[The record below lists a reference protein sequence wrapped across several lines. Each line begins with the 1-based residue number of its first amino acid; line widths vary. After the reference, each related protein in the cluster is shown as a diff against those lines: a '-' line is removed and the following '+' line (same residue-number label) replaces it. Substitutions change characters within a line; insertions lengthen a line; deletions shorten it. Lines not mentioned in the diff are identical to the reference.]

1 MADFAGRPS
10 LSGLIER
17 MGRRWPVLSISLVLA
32 CTVLPVPAS
41 ATPQTATATPWSEG
55 VLSVVRP
62 LAEGDQATRDLDEQR
77 PGHLLLALGLDALS
91 RASGDPLQ
99 AAPGQTTTGAQSPP
113 MPALG
118 TLCIDAGCRAE
129 DMLRRPELWSRTD
142 AMAADLEGIAAL
154 DPAFRRMADARFD
167 REALLFRSDASEPGQ
182 IHFDAHLN
190 ATAFAALTRMIDA
203 LPAEVPA
210 RLEYVALYREMAR
223 PITRLQSEDGW
234 WRETLGDEDALID
247 PAASALFVFGLAWG
261 LNTGM
266 LSFNEGEAAAL
277 GGWEALAGSTD
288 QQIWTA
294 DDAARG
300 TLFMAAGQL
309 AERRW

>member
-17 MGRRWPVLSISLVLA
+17 MRGRWPVLSISLVLA

-62 LAEGDQATRDLDEQR
+62 LAEGHQGTRDSDER
-77 PGHLLLALGLDALS
+77 GLGHLLLGLGLDALS
-91 RASGDPLQ
+91 RASGDSLP
-99 AAPGQTTTGAQSPP
+99 ATPGQTPSAAQSPP
-113 MPALG
+113 MPALD
-118 TLCIDAGCRAE
+118 TLCIDAGCLVE
-129 DMLRRPELWSRTD
+129 DILQRPELWSRTD
-142 AMAADLEGIAAL
+142 AMPAGVAGLASL

-167 REALLFRSDASEPGQ
+167 REALLFRSDAREPGQ
-182 IHFDAHLN
+182 TRFDAHLN

-203 LPAEVPA
+203 LPAEDPA

-234 WRETLGDEDALID
+234 WRETLGDDDALID

-266 LSFNEGEAAAL
+266 LSFNEGEATAL
-277 GGWEALAGSTD
+277 SGWDALDGSTD
-288 QQIWTA
+288 QQIWLT
-294 DDAARG
+294 DGAALG
-300 TLFMAAGQL
+300 ALFLAAAQL

>member
-1 MADFAGRPS
+1 MMDFAEGPS
-10 LSGLIER
+10 LMGLIER
-17 MGRRWPVLSISLVLA
+17 MRHHWPVLCVSLALA
-32 CTVLPVPAS
+32 CVALPTTAS
-41 ATPQTATATPWSEG
+41 ATPQTATTTPWSEG

-62 LAEGDQATRDLDEQR
+62 LAEGHQGTRDPHERGL
-77 PGHLLLALGLDALS
+77 GHLLLALGLDALS

-99 AAPGQTTTGAQSPP
+99 AAPGRTTTGAQSPP

-129 DMLRRPELWSRTD
+129 DILHRPELWSKTD
-142 AMAADLEGIAAL
+142 AIAADLEGIAAL
-154 DPAFRRMADARFD
+154 DPAFRRMADGRFD

-182 IHFDAHLN
+182 TRFDACLN

-203 LPAEVPA
+203 LPAEDPA

-266 LSFNEGEAAAL
+266 LSFNEGEATAL
-277 GGWEALAGSTD
+277 SGWDALDGSTD
-288 QQIWTA
+288 QQIWAA
-294 DDAARG
+294 DDSARG
-300 TLFMAAGQL
+300 SLFLAAAQL